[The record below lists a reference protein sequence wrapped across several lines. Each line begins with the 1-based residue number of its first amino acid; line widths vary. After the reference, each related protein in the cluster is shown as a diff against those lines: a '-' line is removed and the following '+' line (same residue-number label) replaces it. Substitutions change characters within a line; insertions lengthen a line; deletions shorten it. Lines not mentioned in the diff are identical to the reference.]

1 MAALKRFCL
10 PLFRGPG
17 LFLCPQVFYS
27 FRPCRQC
34 TLCRQNCISSTTLEH
49 RPSSQT
55 CFDNNEDQ
63 NQAPL
68 DSLYTPEQRAM
79 ILHVLNTASESELAA
94 VKLLRG
100 RKATNIVE
108 YRGKHG
114 PFLDLNS
121 VLSVPLL
128 KHKTTAIVFSS
139 ILSPSSVPA
148 RKVSKGIAVKFI
160 KPEVDREILKA
171 SKSLQMCVMN
181 KSKYSCRGKMKHFH
195 DTYHCLRLCFENQSA
210 ESIVSIVYGTNRI
223 AWAHMDHKCVVQDW
237 QEAECPAFMRGT
249 YLAAVYLEDI
259 SAVASRIPQADLYI
273 LEKSALSLQNTNLFP
288 IMLHLRTVEAMLL
301 TLLAARFKEENYPR
315 VLNMQRTSVGKHF
328 GLMVG
333 ESRTSGITLLQ
344 QMLCDS
350 VIQKHS
356 RVYFLKDMVV
366 RYKNMFQP
374 GARKRREEMCDALL
388 QAIAFYELLSST

>member
-160 KPEVDREILKA
+160 KPEVDREILK
-171 SKSLQMCVMN
+171 
-181 KSKYSCRGKMKHFH
+181 
-195 DTYHCLRLCFENQSA
+195 SA